1 MPRRAKGDDNG
12 PVEIALTLLAITAA
26 SLLVH
31 GVASRLGLLTPLL
44 LLAAGAAASFVPWV
58 PDITLSSEVV
68 LIGLLPPLLYATAI
82 STSLVDL
89 KAQRVAIAGLSI
101 ALVLFTAL
109 GVAVVA
115 SALLPISFALA
126 FALGAIVAP
135 PDAVAATAV
144 ARSIGLPR
152 RVVTLLEGE
161 SLLNDATALVSLRT
175 ALAAAGLAA
184 GHGSHGAFDISVQS
198 VGLDFLRA
206 ALGGVLIGFVAYK
219 VIALLRHNVNSPV
232 ADTTVSF
239 IAPFASYLPAEL
251 LHSSGVLAVVTTGLL
266 LGHRSPVLQNAR
278 SRLSE
283 RSNWA
288 SIQFIL
294 ENAVFLVIGLQLSSL
309 VEDVR
314 GSDLGLGSTCVAG
327 LAVLAAVLLLRP
339 VWVFP
344 FRWLRARVSS
354 GEREILMP
362 WREGVIV
369 SWAGMRGV
377 VTLAAALLLPPD
389 TPHRPTLVLIAMIV
403 TIGTLLIQGTTL
415 PVLARALGVH
425 GPDPREDALQEA
437 TVTQAA
443 VRAGLHCLD
452 TLPEVDEDVEER
464 LREQATMR
472 INRVWERL
480 GRSESESPSDA
491 YRRVRLPTLHA
502 ERTELLRIRD
512 EGLVDHQVLAHVL
525 AALDVEESTLE
536 SIGARAEAVRGA
548 VLRAPDAVTGECE
561 HQRDLPDNVVPRS
574 PDGCEECLAAGLT
587 WLHLRVCL
595 TCAHVGCCDSS
606 HGHAAAHFEET
617 GHPVMRSLEPG
628 EAWRWCFVDETLV

>member
-1 MPRRAKGDDNG
+1 MQL
-12 PVEIALTLLAITAA
+12 ALTLLAIALA

-31 GVASRLGLLTPLL
+31 GIASRLGLLTPLL
-44 LLAAGAAASFVPWV
+44 LLAAGAAISFVPWV

-101 ALVLFTAL
+101 ALVLVTAL

-144 ARSIGLPR
+144 ARAIGLPR
-152 RVVTLLEGE
+152 RAVTLLEGE

-175 ALAAAGLAA
+175 AMAAAGLAA
-184 GHGSHGAFDISVQS
+184 GHAGVGDTEVTIAS
-198 VGLDFLRA
+198 VGRDFVRA
-206 ALGGVLIGFVAYK
+206 ALGGVLIGYLAYK
-219 VIALLRHNVNSPV
+219 ALAVLRTHTHSPV
-232 ADTTVSF
+232 VDTTISF

-251 LHSSGVLAVVTTGLL
+251 VHSSGVLAVVTTGLL
-266 LGHRSPVLQNAR
+266 LGHRAPVLQNAR

-309 VEDVR
+309 VDDVR
-314 GSDLGLGSTCVAG
+314 ASVLGLGSTLLIG
-327 LAVLAAVLLLRP
+327 LAVLVTVLALRP
-339 VWVFP
+339 AWIFP
-344 FRWLRARVSS
+344 LRWLRARLSRR
-354 GEREILMP
+354 ERDRLRP
-362 WREGVIV
+362 WQESLVV

-377 VTLAAALLLPPD
+377 VTLAAALLLPHD
-389 TPHRPTLVLIAMIV
+389 TPHRPTLVLVAMTV

-415 PVLARALGVH
+415 PLLARTLGVH

-443 VRAGLHCLD
+443 VVAGLRRLEE
-452 TLPEVDEDVEER
+452 LPDVDEDAAAR
-464 LREQATMR
+464 LRQQAR
-472 INRVWERL
+472 QRVNRVWERL
-480 GRSESESPSDA
+480 GRSETESPSDA
-491 YRRVRLPTLHA
+491 YRRIRLPVLQA
-502 ERTELLRIRD
+502 ERAELLRIRD
-512 EGLVDHQVLAHVL
+512 SGLVDHQVLAQVL
-525 AALDVEESTLE
+525 GALDAEESTLE
-536 SIGARAEAVRGA
+536 SIGARTDAVRS
-548 VLRAPDAVTGECE
+548 APLLAPERITGECE
-561 HQRDLPDNVVPRS
+561 HQRDLPESVVPRE
-574 PDGCEECLAAGLT
+574 PDGCEECLAKELT

-595 TCAHVGCCDSS
+595 SCGHVGCCDSS
-606 HGHAAAHFEET
+606 HGHATAHHEQT

>member
-1 MPRRAKGDDNG
+1 MDL
-12 PVEIALTLLAITAA
+12 ALTLLAIAVA

-31 GVASRLGLLTPLL
+31 GIASRLGLLTPLL
-44 LLAAGAAASFVPWV
+44 LLAAGAAASFVPWFPEV
-58 PDITLSSEVV
+58 TLSSEVV

-152 RVVTLLEGE
+152 RAVTLLEGE

-175 ALAAAGLAA
+175 ALAVAGLAA
-184 GHGSHGAFDISVQS
+184 GQGSQGVLDVSVQS
-198 VGLDFLRA
+198 VTLDFLRA
-206 ALGGVLIGFVAYK
+206 AIGGVVIGVVAYK
-219 VIALLRHNVNSPV
+219 LIAVLRLHANSPV
-232 ADTTVSF
+232 ADTTISF
-239 IAPFASYLPAEL
+239 IAPFAAYLPAEL
-251 LHSSGVLAVVTTGLL
+251 LHASGVLAVVTTGLL

-309 VEDVR
+309 VEDVQA
-314 GSDLGLGSTCVAG
+314 SPLGLRATLLAG
-327 LAVLAAVLLLRP
+327 LAVLATVLVLRP
-339 VWVFP
+339 VWIFP
-344 FRWLRARVSS
+344 FRWVRSHLSR
-354 GEREILMP
+354 REGDVLSP
-362 WREGVIV
+362 FGEGVIV

-377 VTLAAALLLPPD
+377 VTLAAALLLPQG
-389 TPHRPTLVLIAMIV
+389 TPHRPTLVLIAMTV

-437 TVTQAA
+437 TVTQSA
-443 VRAGLHCLD
+443 VSAGLRRLD
-452 TLPEVDEDVEER
+452 ELDDVDPDVDER
-464 LREQATMR
+464 LRQQAAMR
-472 INRVWERL
+472 VNRVWERL
-480 GRSESESPSDA
+480 GGRDSVSPSDA
-491 YRRVRLPTLHA
+491 YRRVRLPVLQA

-512 EGLVDHQVLAHVL
+512 QGVVDHQVLADVL
-525 AALDVEESTLE
+525 AALDVEESTIE
-536 SIGARAEAVRGA
+536 SIGARVEAIREA
-548 VLRAPDAVTGECE
+548 PLRAPDRLTGECQ
-561 HQRDLPDNVVPRS
+561 HQRELPECVVPRQ
-574 PDGCEECLAAGLT
+574 PEGCEECLADGST

-595 TCAHVGCCDSS
+595 SCGHVGCCDSS
-606 HGHAAAHFEET
+606 HGHASAHFRET

-628 EAWRWCFVDETLV
+628 EAWRWCFIDETLV

>member
-1 MPRRAKGDDNG
+1 MDL
-12 PVEIALTLLAITAA
+12 ALTLLAIAVA

-31 GVASRLGLLTPLL
+31 GIASRLGLLTPLL
-44 LLAAGAAASFVPWV
+44 LLAAGSAASFVPWFPEV
-58 PDITLSSEVV
+58 TLSSEVV

-115 SALLPISFALA
+115 SALLPINFALA

-152 RVVTLLEGE
+152 RAVTLLEGE

-175 ALAAAGLAA
+175 ALAVAGLAA
-184 GHGSHGAFDISVQS
+184 GQGSQGVLDVSVQS
-198 VGLDFLRA
+198 VTLDFLRA
-206 ALGGVLIGFVAYK
+206 AIGGVVIGVVAYK
-219 VIALLRHNVNSPV
+219 LIAVLRLHANSPV
-232 ADTTVSF
+232 ADTTISF
-239 IAPFASYLPAEL
+239 IAPFAAYLPAEL
-251 LHSSGVLAVVTTGLL
+251 LHASGVLAVVTTGLL

-309 VEDVR
+309 VEDVQA
-314 GSDLGLGSTCVAG
+314 SPLGLRATLLAG
-327 LAVLAAVLLLRP
+327 LAVLATVLVLRP
-339 VWVFP
+339 VWIFP
-344 FRWLRARVSS
+344 FRWVRSHLSR
-354 GEREILMP
+354 REGDVLSP
-362 WREGVIV
+362 LGEGVIV

-377 VTLAAALLLPPD
+377 VTLAAALLLPQG
-389 TPHRPTLVLIAMIV
+389 TPHRPTLVLIAMTV

-437 TVTQAA
+437 TVTQSA
-443 VRAGLHCLD
+443 VSAGLRRLD
-452 TLPEVDEDVEER
+452 ELDDVDPDVDER
-464 LREQATMR
+464 LRQQAAMR
-472 INRVWERL
+472 VNRVWERL
-480 GRSESESPSDA
+480 GGRDSVSPSDA
-491 YRRVRLPTLHA
+491 YRRVRLPVLQA

-512 EGLVDHQVLAHVL
+512 QGVVDHQVLADVL
-525 AALDVEESTLE
+525 AALDVEESTIE
-536 SIGARAEAVRGA
+536 SIGARVEAIREA
-548 VLRAPDAVTGECE
+548 PLRAPDRLTGECQ
-561 HQRDLPDNVVPRS
+561 HQRELPECVVPRQ
-574 PDGCEECLAAGLT
+574 PEGCEECLADGST

-595 TCAHVGCCDSS
+595 SCGHVGCCDSS
-606 HGHAAAHFEET
+606 HGHASAHFRET

-628 EAWRWCFVDETLV
+628 EAWRWCFIDETLV

>member
-1 MPRRAKGDDNG
+1 MPRPAQGDDNG
-12 PVEIALTLLAITAA
+12 LVDIALTLLAVTVA

-44 LLAAGAAASFVPWV
+44 LLAAGAAASFIPWIPEV
-58 PDITLSSEVV
+58 TLSSEVV

-89 KAQRVAIAGLSI
+89 KAQRIAIAGLSVG
-101 ALVLFTAL
+101 LVLFTAL

-115 SALLPISFALA
+115 SALLPISFSLA

-152 RVVTLLEGE
+152 RAVTLLEGE

-184 GHGSHGAFDISVQS
+184 GHGSQGAFDVSVQS
-198 VGLDFLRA
+198 VGVDFLRA
-206 ALGGVLIGFVAYK
+206 AVGGVLIGMIAYK
-219 VIALLRHNVNSPV
+219 LIALVRHKVHSPV

-239 IAPFASYLPAEL
+239 IAPFAAYLPAEL
-251 LHSSGVLAVVTTGLL
+251 LHSSGVIAVVTTGLL

-309 VEDVR
+309 VEDVQ
-314 GSDLGLGSTCVAG
+314 SSEIGLGQTLLVG
-327 LAVLAAVLLLRP
+327 LAVLVTVLVLRP
-339 VWVFP
+339 VWIFP
-344 FRWLRARVSS
+344 FRWVRSRLSVREHNVLSS
-354 GEREILMP
+354 RGEGL
-362 WREGVIV
+362 VV

-377 VTLAAALLLPPD
+377 VTLAAALLLPQE
-389 TPHRPTLVLIAMIV
+389 TPHRPALVLIAMTV

-415 PVLARALGVH
+415 PLLARALGVF

-437 TVTQAA
+437 TVTQSA
-443 VRAGLHCLD
+443 VGAGLRRLD
-452 TLPEVDEDVEER
+452 ELPDVDDDTAER
-464 LREQATMR
+464 MRQQATMR
-472 INRVWERL
+472 VNRVWERL
-480 GRSESESPSDA
+480 GRYESERPNDA
-491 YRRVRLPTLHA
+491 YRRIRIPMLEA

-512 EGLVDHQVLAHVL
+512 EGLVDHQVLADVL

-536 SIGARAEAVRGA
+536 SIVARVEAVQQA
-548 VLRAPDAVTGECE
+548 PLRAPDRITGECE
-561 HQRDLPDNVVPRS
+561 HQRDLPECVTPRETE
-574 PDGCEECLAAGLT
+574 GCEECLAAGQD

-595 TCAHVGCCDSS
+595 SCGHVGCCDSS
-606 HGHAAAHFEET
+606 HGHATAHHHET

-628 EAWRWCFVDETLV
+628 EAWRWCFVDKTLV

>member
-1 MPRRAKGDDNG
+1 MDL
-12 PVEIALTLLAITAA
+12 ALTLLAVAVA

-31 GVASRLGLLTPLL
+31 GLASRLGALSPLL

-58 PDITLSSEVV
+58 PEVTLSSEVV

-89 KAQRVAIAGLSI
+89 KAQRVAIAGLSVG
-101 ALVLFTAL
+101 LVLFTAL

-144 ARSIGLPR
+144 ARAIGLPR
-152 RVVTLLEGE
+152 RAVTLLEGE

-184 GHGSHGAFDISVQS
+184 GHGSHGAFEVTVTS
-198 VGLDFLRA
+198 VGIDFVRA
-206 ALGGVLIGFVAYK
+206 AVGGVLIGMVAYK
-219 VIALLRHNVNSPV
+219 VLAVVRKHVNAPV
-232 ADTTVSF
+232 ADTTLSF
-239 IAPFASYLPAEL
+239 IAPFAAYLPAEL
-251 LHSSGVLAVVTTGLL
+251 LHSSGVLSVVTTGLL
-266 LGHRSPVLQNAR
+266 LGHRAPVLQNAR
-278 SRLSE
+278 SRLAE
-283 RSNWA
+283 RWNWA
-288 SIQFIL
+288 SVQFIL

-309 VEDVR
+309 VTDVQD
-314 GSDLGLGSTCVAG
+314 SQLGLGRTLLVG
-327 LAVLAAVLLLRP
+327 LAILVTVLVLRP
-339 VWVFP
+339 LWVFP
-344 FRWLRARVSS
+344 FRWLRAMASRRERDRLAPA
-354 GEREILMP
+354 GE
-362 WREGVIV
+362 GAVV

-389 TPHRPTLVLIAMIV
+389 TPHRPTLVLIAMVV

-415 PVLARALGVH
+415 PALARALGVS

-443 VRAGLHCLD
+443 VGAGLRRLD
-452 TLPEVDEDVEER
+452 ELPDVDRDVADR
-464 LREQATMR
+464 LREQARMR
-472 INRVWERL
+472 VNRVWERL
-480 GRSESESPSDA
+480 GHGDAESPSDT
-491 YRRVRLPTLHA
+491 YRRLRLPMLQA
-502 ERTELLRIRD
+502 ERAELLRIRD
-512 EGLVDHQVLAHVL
+512 EGLVDHEVLTTVL

-536 SIGARAEAVRGA
+536 SIGARAE
-548 VLRAPDAVTGECE
+548 VLRGTQLVAPPSVTGECT
-561 HQRDLPDNVVPRS
+561 HQQQLPECVVPRE
-574 PDGCEECLAAGLT
+574 PEGCEECLLEGTT

-595 TCAHVGCCDSS
+595 TCGHVGCCDSS
-606 HGHAAAHFEET
+606 HGHATTHFERA

-628 EAWRWCFVDETLV
+628 EAWRWCFVDETLVQ

>member
-1 MPRRAKGDDNG
+1 MPRDHNDL
-12 PVEIALTLLAITAA
+12 VDLALTLLAIAVA

-31 GVASRLGLLTPLL
+31 GIASRLGLLTPLL
-44 LLAAGAAASFVPWV
+44 LLAAGAAASFVPWFPEV
-58 PDITLSSEVV
+58 TLSSEVV

-115 SALLPISFALA
+115 SALLPINFALA

-152 RVVTLLEGE
+152 RAVTLLEGE

-175 ALAAAGLAA
+175 ALAVAGLAA
-184 GHGSHGAFDISVQS
+184 GHGSHGILDVSVQS
-198 VGLDFLRA
+198 VTIDFLRA
-206 ALGGVLIGFVAYK
+206 AIGGVVIGVIAYK
-219 VIALLRHNVNSPV
+219 LIAVLRLHANSPV
-232 ADTTVSF
+232 ADTTISF
-239 IAPFASYLPAEL
+239 IAPFAAYLPAEL
-251 LHSSGVLAVVTTGLL
+251 LHASGVLAVVTTGLL

-278 SRLSE
+278 SRLAE

-309 VEDVR
+309 VEDVQAT
-314 GSDLGLGSTCVAG
+314 DLGLSATLLAG
-327 LAVLAAVLLLRP
+327 LAVLATVLVLRP
-339 VWVFP
+339 VWIFP
-344 FRWLRARVSS
+344 FRWLRSLTSHR
-354 GEREILMP
+354 ERDVLSP
-362 WREGVIV
+362 FGEGVIV

-377 VTLAAALLLPPD
+377 VTLAAALLLPQE
-389 TPHRPTLVLIAMIV
+389 TPHRPTLVLIAMMV

-443 VRAGLHCLD
+443 VSAGLRRLD
-452 TLPEVDEDVEER
+452 ELNDVDPDVDDR
-464 LREQATMR
+464 LRQQATMR
-472 INRVWERL
+472 VNRVWERL
-480 GRSESESPSDA
+480 GGTDSESPSDA
-491 YRRVRLPTLHA
+491 YRRIRLPVLQA

-512 EGLVDHQVLAHVL
+512 HGVVDHQVLADVL
-525 AALDVEESTLE
+525 AALDVEESTIE
-536 SIGARAEAVRGA
+536 SIGARAEAIREA
-548 VLRAPDAVTGECE
+548 PLQAPDRLTGECE
-561 HQRDLPDNVVPRS
+561 HQRELPECVVPRQ
-574 PDGCEECLAAGLT
+574 PAGCEECLAEGLS

-595 TCAHVGCCDSS
+595 SCGHVGCCDSS
-606 HGHAAAHFEET
+606 HGHATAHHEET

>member
-1 MPRRAKGDDNG
+1 MEDDNAL
-12 PVEIALTLLAITAA
+12 VDIALTLLAVAVA

-31 GVASRLGLLTPLL
+31 GVAARLGVLSPLL
-44 LLAAGAAASFVPWV
+44 LLAAGAAASFVPWF
-58 PDITLSSEVV
+58 PEITLSSEVV

-89 KAQRVAIAGLSI
+89 KALRVAIAGLSVG
-101 ALVLFTAL
+101 LVLFTAL

-115 SALLPISFALA
+115 SALLPISFPLA

-144 ARSIGLPR
+144 ARAIGLPR
-152 RVVTLLEGE
+152 RAVTLLEGE
-161 SLLNDATALVSLRT
+161 SLLNDATALVALRT
-175 ALAAAGLAA
+175 ALAAAGLA
-184 GHGSHGAFDISVQS
+184 GHGSHGAFDVTVTS
-198 VGLDFLRA
+198 VGVDFLRA
-206 ALGGVLIGFVAYK
+206 ALGGLVVGFVAYK
-219 VIALLRHNVNSPV
+219 LIALVRRQVNSAV

-239 IAPFASYLPAEL
+239 IAPFAAYLPAEL
-251 LHSSGVLAVVTTGLL
+251 LHASGVLSVVTTGLL

-309 VEDVR
+309 VEDVQ
-314 GSDLGLGSTCVAG
+314 GSSFGLGQTLLVG
-327 LAVLAAVLLLRP
+327 LAVLATVLVLRP
-339 VWVFP
+339 LWIFP
-344 FRWLRARVSS
+344 FRWVRARVSRHERDRLAPA
-354 GEREILMP
+354 GE
-362 WREGVIV
+362 GAVV

-389 TPHRPTLVLIAMIV
+389 TPHRPSLVLIAMVV

-415 PVLARALGVH
+415 PALARTLGVR

-437 TVTQAA
+437 TVIQAA
-443 VRAGLHCLD
+443 VGAGLRRLD
-452 TLPEVDEDVEER
+452 ELPDVDDDAAER
-464 LREQATMR
+464 MRQQARMR
-472 INRVWERL
+472 VNRVWERL

-491 YRRVRLPTLHA
+491 YRRVRIPVLEA

-512 EGLVDHQVLAHVL
+512 EGLVDHQVLADVL

-536 SIGARAEAVRGA
+536 SIGDRSQAVRDA
-548 VLRAPDAVTGECE
+548 PLRAPERITGECE
-561 HQRDLPDNVVPRS
+561 HQRELPECTTPREAE
-574 PDGCEECLAAGLT
+574 GCEECLHAGT
-587 WLHLRVCL
+587 AWLHLRVCL
-595 TCAHVGCCDSS
+595 TCGHVGCCDSS
-606 HGHAAAHFEET
+606 QGHASAHFEQS

-628 EAWRWCFVDETLV
+628 EAWRWCFVDDTLV